1 MTITKLLSFIVVAF
15 VHNISCTQQFIIN
28 DCDTNY
34 SSNYYDALSK
44 ENFSDKYDSFHFM
57 CAFDDIS
64 VREISI
70 TTNINKNAKDNYNS
84 YLYNDKFNTITDK
97 VNARGADGLITAF
110 VRKKC
115 IDNINVCIDDDIKF
129 DITID
134 NSVPYN
140 SSVSLNNIIS
150 LNQNVSYMVNLYGR
164 DYDTPYSN
172 DNIIWIKKNDNKAIT
187 EGDIEKRCY
196 PCCNAYKDCTKLISS
211 ITTPTGSCDNSK
223 MSTIK
228 NSSTESGSS
237 RSSKQEIKQ
246 QIKLQKQE
254 LKKQQQ
260 ELKRLQKLLKQQ
272 QRIKK

>member
-1 MTITKLLSFIVVAF
+1 MKLLLFIVIIF

-28 DCDTNY
+28 DCCTNY
-34 SSNYYDALSK
+34 SSSYYEALNR

-70 TTNINKNAKDNYNS
+70 ITNINESVEDNHNS
-84 YLYNDKFNTITDK
+84 YLYNDKLNTITDK
-97 VNARGADGLITAF
+97 LNVRGIDGLITVF

-115 IDNINVCIDDDIKF
+115 IDNIKVCIDNDIKF

-134 NSVPYN
+134 NSLRYN
-140 SSVSLNNIIS
+140 SSIRLNNIIS
-150 LNQNVSYMVNLYGR
+150 LNQNVSYIVNFYGR

-172 DNIIWIKKNDNKAIT
+172 DHIIWVKKNDNKTIT
-187 EGDIEKRCY
+187 VEDIEERCY

-228 NSSTESGSS
+228 NSSTEGGCS

-246 QIKLQKQE
+246 QIKLQEQE

-260 ELKRLQKLLKQQ
+260 ELKRLQKALKQQ